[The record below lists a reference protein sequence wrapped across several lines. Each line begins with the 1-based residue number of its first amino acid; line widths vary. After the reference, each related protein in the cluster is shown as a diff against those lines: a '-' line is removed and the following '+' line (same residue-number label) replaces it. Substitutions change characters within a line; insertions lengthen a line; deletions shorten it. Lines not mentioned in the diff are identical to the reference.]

1 MKNGQSKL
9 NPNLLPGL
17 PEGQLLVSD
26 VAKYLTGLAK
36 LQDSDRTGNPAL
48 SAGLRDVAQALRP
61 FAHCP
66 AAELP
71 EAIKR
76 QKAPATGS
84 KIVAAVIRAEF
95 PPETTAVLESLSQ
108 EEVVQ
113 ILDDPGSAKPL
124 VAELGFRRFGISRA
138 KLERLSKQAARD
150 AVRAALDHEKSL
162 DTISREARKS
172 GAARRG

>member
-9 NPNLLPGL
+9 NLKPVPDL

-26 VAKYLTGLAK
+26 IAKYLTGLAK
-36 LQDSDRTGNPAL
+36 LQDNAQTGNPAL
-48 SAGLRDVAQALRP
+48 SAGLRAIAQALRP

-66 AAELP
+66 AADLP
-71 EAIKR
+71 EAIK
-76 QKAPATGS
+76 QKNAPAIGS
-84 KIVAAVIRAEF
+84 KIVAAVIRAEI
-95 PPETTAVLESLSQ
+95 PPETTAALESLSQ

-150 AVRAALDHEKSL
+150 AVHAALEHEKSL

-172 GAARRG
+172 GEARRG

>member
-9 NPNLLPGL
+9 NPNLLPDA

-26 VAKYLTGLAK
+26 VARYLSGLAK
-36 LQDSDRTGNPAL
+36 LQDSDKTGNPAL
-48 SAGLRDVAQALRP
+48 SAGLRAVAQALRP

-66 AAELP
+66 ADDLP
-71 EAIKR
+71 EAIK
-76 QKAPATGS
+76 QKNAPAIGS
-84 KIVAAVIRAEF
+84 KIVTAVIKAEI
-95 PPETTAVLESLSQ
+95 PPETAAVLESLSQ

-150 AVRAALDHEKSL
+150 AVHAALEHEKSL
-162 DTISREARKS
+162 DTISRESRKS
-172 GAARRG
+172 GQARRS

>member
-9 NPNLLPGL
+9 NLKPMPDL

-36 LQDSDRTGNPAL
+36 LQDSDQTGNPAL
-48 SAGLRDVAQALRP
+48 SAGLRAVAQALRP
-61 FAHCP
+61 FAHCL

-76 QKAPATGS
+76 QKVPATGS
-84 KIVAAVIRAEF
+84 KVVASEIKTEF
-95 PPETTAVLESLSQ
+95 PPETTAALESLSLAA
-108 EEVVQ
+108 VTQ

-124 VAELGFRRFGISRA
+124 VAELGFRRFGLSRA
-138 KLERLSKQAARD
+138 ALKRLSKQAARD
-150 AVRAALDHEKSL
+150 AVRSALENERIIEV
-162 DTISREARKS
+162 ISREARKS
-172 GAARRG
+172 GEARRS

>member
-9 NPNLLPGL
+9 NLKPLPDTSG
-17 PEGQLLVSD
+17 GQLLVSD
-26 VAKYLTGLAK
+26 VARYLTGLAK
-36 LQDSDRTGNPAL
+36 LQDSGKTGNPAL
-48 SAGLRDVAQALRP
+48 SEGLRAVAQALRP
-61 FAHCP
+61 FARCP

-71 EAIKR
+71 AALQREK
-76 QKAPATGS
+76 PAGGGS
-84 KIVAAVIRAEF
+84 KAAANGGKTAF
-95 PPETTAVLESLSQ
+95 PPETAAALESLSP

-150 AVRAALDHEKSL
+150 AVHAALEHEKSL
-162 DTISREARKS
+162 DTISRESRKS
-172 GAARRG
+172 GQARRS